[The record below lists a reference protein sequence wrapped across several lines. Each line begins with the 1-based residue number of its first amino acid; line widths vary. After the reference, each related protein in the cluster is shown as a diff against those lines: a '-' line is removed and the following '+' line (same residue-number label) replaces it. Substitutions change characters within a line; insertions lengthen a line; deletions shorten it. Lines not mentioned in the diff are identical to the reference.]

1 MQIIQKTF
9 YTVELY
15 DFHMLHQ
22 ESKRIKHKQNLKY
35 NFKAGGLCKTVAFH
49 HSWKYDRVMDQL
61 KMLHLKSEAI
71 WVDAGC
77 GTGTFTFPMSTLVN
91 KVIAVDQ
98 NLSRITHLRKSLPN
112 NANIIPLLSDFNH
125 DRYTIDPVDGILF
138 GFSLHYQQNPLIALK
153 NAYSQTRP
161 GGSVVVFE
169 YGRKTPLPWVPH
181 PIPVGRGKI
190 LLVDSGFIPSKII
203 FQNKRFYILK
213 GIKNLVNSK
222 FRPAR

>member
-1 MQIIQKTF
+1 MTF
-9 YTVELY
+9 YPEKLY
-15 DFHMLHQ
+15 DFHLLRQ
-22 ESKRIKHKQNLKY
+22 ESKRNKHKQNLKY
-35 NFKAGGLCKTVAFH
+35 KFKAGGLCKTVAFH

-98 NLSRITHLRKSLPN
+98 SVSRITHLRKSLPS
-112 NANIIPLLSDFNH
+112 NANIIPLVSDFNH

-153 NAYSQTRP
+153 NAYNQIRP
-161 GGSVVVFE
+161 AGSVVVFE
-169 YGRKTPLPWVPH
+169 YCRKTPLPWVPH
-181 PIPVGRGKI
+181 PIPAGRGKA
-190 LLVDSGFIPSKII
+190 LLADCGFISNEMI
-203 FQNKRFYILK
+203 FQNKRFYIIK
-213 GIKNLVNSK
+213 GIKNLVSSK
-222 FRPAR
+222 FGPTR